1 MQLLCVIQLQQ
12 IAVNSHQHV
21 QVSEVGEH
29 GVATS
34 LHSLSQ
40 EECTEELSQKPEVAV
55 VTNAAM
61 ENAPGSPT
69 AT

>member
-1 MQLLCVIQLQQ
+1 
-12 IAVNSHQHV
+12 
-21 QVSEVGEH
+21 
-29 GVATS
+29 
-34 LHSLSQ
+34 HSLSQ

>member
-12 IAVNSHQHV
+12 IAVKGHQHV

-29 GVATS
+29 GVTTS
-34 LHSLSQ
+34 LQSLSQ
-40 EECTEELSQKPEVAV
+40 EECTEELSQKPDVAV

-61 ENAPGSPT
+61 KNAPGSPT